1 MRRSLLA
8 IPAFLLFAA
17 TAAVAVPDTSETTFV
32 VRPGHPV
39 RLAAVNQ
46 SSEGNSNSTTW
57 VIVTLDG
64 ALAAVDVEPSMRA
77 QTSTIVS
84 RPGLHRATAHCGN
97 HIATV
102 ASCSV
107 DATPAG

>member
-1 MRRSLLA
+1 M
-8 IPAFLLFAA
+8 
-17 TAAVAVPDTSETTFV
+17 PDTSETTFV

-64 ALAAVDVEPSMRA
+64 ALAAVDVQPSLRA

-84 RPGLHRATAHCGN
+84 RPGRHHAVATCDN
-97 HIATV
+97 HIATIV
-102 ASCSV
+102 SCTVTAS
-107 DATPAG
+107 PAQ